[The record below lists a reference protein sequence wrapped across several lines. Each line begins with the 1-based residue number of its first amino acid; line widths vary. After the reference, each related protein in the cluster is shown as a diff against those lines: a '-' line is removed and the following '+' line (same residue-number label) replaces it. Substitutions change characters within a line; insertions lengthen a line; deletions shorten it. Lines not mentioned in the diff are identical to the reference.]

1 MLPATFTVLDS
12 IPLTIN
18 GKLDRRALPTPEFVN
33 ADNYVAPRNEL
44 EELLC
49 DIWQEVLSVKKVGID
64 DNFFRIGG
72 DSIVSIGL
80 VSKMR
85 REGFSLQVKAIFDAP
100 TVAQLGCLLN
110 SKATRIKI
118 KTEHGG
124 AVNACNACSISAY
137 LISPGILIIK
147 AWLKY

>member
-49 DIWQEVLSVKKVGID
+49 DIWQEVLSQNDG
-64 DNFFRIGG
+64 
-72 DSIVSIGL
+72 
-80 VSKMR
+80 
-85 REGFSLQVKAIFDAP
+85 E
-100 TVAQLGCLLN
+100 
-110 SKATRIKI
+110 
-118 KTEHGG
+118 
-124 AVNACNACSISAY
+124 
-137 LISPGILIIK
+137 
-147 AWLKY
+147 